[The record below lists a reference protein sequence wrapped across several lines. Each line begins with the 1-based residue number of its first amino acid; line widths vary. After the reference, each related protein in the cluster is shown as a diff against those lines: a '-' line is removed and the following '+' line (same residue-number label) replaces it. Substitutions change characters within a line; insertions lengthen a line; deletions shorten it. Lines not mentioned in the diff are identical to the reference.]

1 MDVRRN
7 KWLLSLFFGL
17 LEKMP
22 ASHSATDMKAYKQK
36 AAINSDKSVSSKIQG
51 PFP

>member
-1 MDVRRN
+1 
-7 KWLLSLFFGL
+7 
-17 LEKMP
+17 
-22 ASHSATDMKAYKQK
+22 MKAYKQK